1 MADKE
6 IQLATREYQLLK
18 PGETAFSKGF
28 VWCALIVGQKP
39 DTDDIIVAHATP
51 TMMLDC
57 FRPENVLPHV
67 LAEHEPTMFN
77 LMSFL
82 LTPKDT
88 VESSAKP
95 IKVTTVSRKD
105 ELNSPK
111 NDLTWREFKRVADIV
126 LMYDEE
132 YLRKGPNYLERKS
145 DFISRETA
153 SKWDRGKLRTA
164 SVSPHHIPS
173 IGCGKFQARITND
186 PDGLSLTVKDGDTEK
201 LLLQISHGILK
212 QSALNNE

>member
-6 IQLATREYQLLK
+6 IQLATGEYQLLK

-28 VWCALIVGQKP
+28 VWCALVVGQKP

-88 VESSAKP
+88 VEPSAKP

-111 NDLTWREFKRVADIV
+111 NDLAWREFKRVTDIV

-132 YLRKGPNYLERKS
+132 YLLKGPNWLERRP
-145 DFISRETA
+145 DFISRETV
-153 SKWDRGKLRTA
+153 SKWNRERLKTA
-164 SVSPHHIPS
+164 SISPYHIPS
-173 IGCGKFQARITND
+173 VNCKNFQARVVNELD
-186 PDGLSLTVKDGDTEK
+186 DLSLTVQNGDTEE